1 MILGLKKMGWS
12 FTQQS
17 TFTKIN
23 IVIKKLK
30 VMTIE
35 LQNQIQELF
44 DTLIDILDSEGNN
57 GKYDLD
63 QLWVDCTDEILKK

>member
-1 MILGLKKMGWS
+1 
-12 FTQQS
+12 
-17 TFTKIN
+17 
-23 IVIKKLK
+23 
-30 VMTIE
+30 MTIE